1 MRSRGAWWLGSLV
14 LTLGC
19 GRGAPGAAV
28 SVPTP
33 ASTARVAG
41 PGGASVVV
49 PEGWRLGDA
58 GRIADPAGALAV
70 QLVERAEAEPAAAA
84 AAAWT
89 AAFAAP
95 APAVA
100 AVEERAPDD
109 GWDAAF
115 TVAFAATGEA
125 AAGEAARAEVRRR
138 GARAWVALIPAAAAD
153 DARAAA
159 IDAAIASLRAPG
171 VVDEVLG
178 GAARAPDAAARAALD
193 RFIDDARARLAVP
206 GAAVAIT
213 IDGRVVYEHTVG
225 VRRLG
230 EPAPITVDTRFLLAS
245 VTKPLTTF
253 MEAALVD
260 AGVVRWDQ
268 PVTAIWPGFAV
279 GDAALTGALR
289 LWHLSCAC
297 SGIPA
302 RDLDNIFEADVGPEA
317 RMATLRE
324 QTPTAPLGETY
335 QYSNLM
341 VAAGGYAAAHAAQPT
356 LPLGDAYDQA
366 MRRYVFAPIAMTRT
380 TFDPAEVAAGDHA
393 SPHAVGL
400 DGVPRALPDDIER
413 GTRDI
418 RPAGGAWSTLRD
430 LSRFAATEALGGVT
444 PEGRRVV
451 SAANL
456 GERRRL
462 RVHDGDG
469 PDSGYGLGLGVDR
482 YHGLPILSHHGG
494 AFGFGTTLLVLPA
507 QRVGIVVLTNVR
519 NGGGYAQLPFNAVV
533 ERALYEAL
541 FADAQ
546 PRAAALV
553 AYLARARAAADAA
566 AGEGVERAPPAAWL
580 AALAGGY
587 ADPHLGAVTVSADG
601 WFDAGEWKSRVGRR
615 LGADGAAALVMLDP
629 PFAGAALPVAAD
641 ATPPAILVPDATTA
655 YRLERRAR

>member
-1 MRSRGAWWLGSLV
+1 MPTRRAWWLGSLV
-14 LTLGC
+14 LALGC
-19 GRGAPGAAV
+19 GRAAPG
-28 SVPTP
+28 P
-33 ASTARVAG
+33 AG
-41 PGGASVVV
+41 PGPSPVTVASRTALASGASVVV
-49 PEGWRLGDA
+49 PAGWRLVDGPVA
-58 GRIADPAGALAV
+58 LVEDPAGVAV
-70 QLVERAEAEPAAAA
+70 VRIVERPEADLAAAA
-84 AAAWT
+84 AAAWH
-89 AAFAAP
+89 AAIGRP
-95 APAVA
+95 APVVA
-100 AVEERAPDD
+100 TVAEVEPVD
-109 GWDAAF
+109 GWDLAA
-115 TVAFAATGEA
+115 TVAFAPTG
-125 AAGEAARAEVRRR
+125 AAGAVAGRAELRRRGTRTFVALPAGPAARAP
-138 GARAWVALIPAAAAD
+138 ALAAVV
-153 DARAAA
+153 
-159 IDAAIASLRAPG
+159 ASLRAPG
-171 VVDEVLG
+171 VRDEVLAG
-178 GAARAPDAAARAALD
+178 PVRPLDAATRGALD

-206 GAAVAIT
+206 GAAVAVT
-213 IDGRVVYEHTVG
+213 IDGVVAYAHTVG

-260 AGVVRWDQ
+260 AGVVGWDQ

-324 QTPTAPLGETY
+324 QAPTAPLGETY

-341 VAAGGYAAAHAAQPT
+341 VAAGGYAAAHAAEPT

-366 MRRYVFAPIAMTRT
+366 MRRYVFAPIGMTRT
-380 TFDPAEVAAGDHA
+380 TFDPVEVAAGDHA
-393 SPHAVGL
+393 SPHALGL

-430 LSRFAATEALGGVT
+430 LARFAATEARGGVT

-519 NGGGYAQLPFNAVV
+519 NGGGYTQLPFNAVV
-533 ERALYEAL
+533 ERALYEGL

-546 PRAAALV
+546 PRAAALL

-566 AGEGVERAPPAAWL
+566 AGEGVDRAPPAAWL

-615 LGADGAAALVMLDP
+615 LGADGTAALVMLDP
-629 PFAGAALPVAAD
+629 PFAGAALPLELDAA
-641 ATPPAILVPDATTA
+641 PPAIVVPDATTA
-655 YRLERRAR
+655 YRLERRDR

>member
-1 MRSRGAWWLGSLV
+1 MHSRSAWWLGSLV
-14 LTLGC
+14 LILGC
-19 GRGAPGAAV
+19 GRGAPGATVA
-28 SVPTP
+28 TP
-33 ASTARVAG
+33 APAPTDRVAVA
-41 PGGASVVV
+41 GGASLVV
-49 PEGWRLGDA
+49 PAGWRLTDA
-58 GRIADPAGALAV
+58 GRLVDPAGAVAL

-89 AAFAAP
+89 AAFATP

-100 AVEERAPDD
+100 SVDEAAPDD
-109 GWDAAF
+109 GWDAAA
-115 TVAFAATGEA
+115 TVAFAAGEGEA
-125 AAGEAARAEVRRR
+125 AARAEVRRR
-138 GARAWVALIPAAAAD
+138 GARAWVALIPAAGAVDAA
-153 DARAAA
+153 RTAA
-159 IDAAIASLRAPG
+159 IDAVIASLRGPG

-193 RFIDDARARLAVP
+193 RFIDDVRAQLAVP

-268 PVTAIWPGFAV
+268 PVTEIWPGFAV
-279 GDAALTGALR
+279 GDAALTRALR

-324 QTPTAPLGETY
+324 QVPTAALGAAY
-335 QYSNLM
+335 QYSNPM

-366 MRRYVFAPIAMTRT
+366 MRRYVFAPIAMART

-430 LSRFAATEALGGVT
+430 LSRFAATEAQDGVT

-462 RVHDGDG
+462 RIHDGDG

-519 NGGGYAQLPFNAVV
+519 NGGGYAQLPFNHVV

-546 PRAAALV
+546 PRAAALLG
-553 AYLARARAAADAA
+553 YLVRARAAATAA
-566 AGEGVERAPPAAWL
+566 AGDGVDRAPPAPWL
-580 AALAGGY
+580 AALAGTY
-587 ADPHLGAVTVSADG
+587 ADPHLGAVALTADG

-629 PFAGAALPVAAD
+629 PFAGAALPVATD
-641 ATPPAILVPDATTA
+641 ATPPAIVVPDATTA
-655 YRLERRAR
+655 YRLERRGR

>member
-1 MRSRGAWWLGSLV
+1 MHPRGVWWLGSLV
-14 LTLGC
+14 LILGC
-19 GRGAPGAAV
+19 GRGASAV
-28 SVPTP
+28 STPTP
-33 ASTARVAG
+33 APMARAVVA
-41 PGGASVVV
+41 GGASVVV
-49 PEGWRLGDA
+49 PAGWRLTDA
-58 GRIADPAGALAV
+58 GRLADPAGALAV
-70 QLVERAEAEPAAAA
+70 QLVARAEAEPAAAA

-95 APAVA
+95 APAVG
-100 AVEERAPDD
+100 AVDERAPDD

-115 TVAFAATGEA
+115 TVAFAA
-125 AAGEAARAEVRRR
+125 AGADGPGARAEVRRR
-138 GARAWVALIPAAAAD
+138 GARAWVALIPAAGAAD

-159 IDAAIASLRAPG
+159 VDAVVASLRAPG

-279 GDAALTGALR
+279 GDAALTAQLR

-335 QYSNLM
+335 QYANLM
-341 VAAGGYAAAHAAQPT
+341 VAAGGYAAAHAAQPA

-380 TFDPAEVAAGDHA
+380 TFDLAEVAAGDHA

-546 PRAAALV
+546 PRAAALLG
-553 AYLARARAAADAA
+553 YLTRARAAADVA
-566 AGEGVERAPPAAWL
+566 AGAGVERAPPAAWL
-580 AALAGGY
+580 AALAGTY

-615 LGADGAAALVMLDP
+615 VGADGAAALVMLDP
-629 PFAGAALPVAAD
+629 PFAGAALPLELD
-641 ATPPAILVPDATTA
+641 ATPAAIVVPDATTA
-655 YRLERRAR
+655 YRLERRGR